1 MSRIHE
7 IAPDV
12 YRISFFMQEINLEFA
27 LFLVKDDEPVL
38 FHTLMKGTFPMMRE
52 AVSKVIDPAKLRWI
66 SFSHFEA
73 DECGA
78 LNEWLNVAPHAQAVT
93 SPISALVNIGDFA
106 IRAPRALGA
115 DEKLVTGKHSFRYVS
130 TPHLPHGWDAG
141 VFFEETSKT
150 LFCSDLFHQNGDLPP
165 MTDKDV
171 METVRQTLIEYQGNE
186 LLANY
191 MPYTVHTRP
200 MLEKLAQLAPRTVAT
215 MHGSVYVG
223 DGARALR
230 ELDGV
235 MKETLGQERRAAKS
249 GG

>member
-1 MSRIHE
+1 MTRIHE
-7 IAPDV
+7 IAPDI
-12 YRISFFMQEINLEFA
+12 YRISFFMPEINLEFA

-52 AVSKVIDPAKLRWI
+52 AVAKVIDPAKLRWI

-78 LNEWLNVAPHAQAVT
+78 LNEWLHVAPHAQAVT

-106 IRAPRALGA
+106 IRPPRALAA
-115 DEKLVTGKHSFRYVS
+115 DEKLATGKHSFRYVP

-141 VFFEETSKT
+141 VFFEESSKT
-150 LFCSDLFHQNGDLPP
+150 LFCSDLFHQSGDRPP
-165 MTDKDV
+165 VTDKDV

-191 MPYTVHTRP
+191 MPYTVNTRP
-200 MLEKLAQLAPRTVAT
+200 MLERLAQLGPRTVAT

-235 MKETLGQERRAAKS
+235 MRETLGSERRAAKS
-249 GG
+249 GA